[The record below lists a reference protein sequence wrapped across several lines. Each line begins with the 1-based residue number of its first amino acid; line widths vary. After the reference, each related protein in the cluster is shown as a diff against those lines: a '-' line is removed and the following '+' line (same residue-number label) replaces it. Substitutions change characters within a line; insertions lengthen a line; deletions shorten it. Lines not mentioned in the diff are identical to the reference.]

1 MGQMVEDQRLPF
13 GSEYKQGGVQ
23 AANKGSLFHLD
34 AILELALTKRCI
46 LEERNAR
53 AYVSSHHSRNED
65 AMSRLEGKIAVI
77 TGSNSGIGLA
87 SAKRFV
93 AEGAHVYITG
103 RRQDEL
109 DKAVEAI
116 GSGVTAVQGDVSN
129 LEDLDRL
136 FAKVRSDH
144 GRIDVLFANAGLGAL
159 EPLGKI
165 TVSSFDLVFG
175 ANVKGTIFTVQ
186 KGLPLMRDGGS
197 IILTGSTTASMGTP
211 AFSIYSASKA
221 AIRNL
226 ARSWTLDL
234 KGTGIRVNVLS
245 PGATATP
252 GLLNGLARTG
262 RKDAVIAGLIEQTPL
277 RRMADPDD
285 IADVALFLASDD
297 SRSMTA
303 SEIFADG
310 GMAQI

>member
-1 MGQMVEDQRLPF
+1 MG
-13 GSEYKQGGVQ
+13 
-23 AANKGSLFHLD
+23 
-34 AILELALTKRCI
+34 
-46 LEERNAR
+46 
-53 AYVSSHHSRNED
+53 
-65 AMSRLEGKIAVI
+65 RLEGKIAVI
-77 TGSNSGIGLA
+77 TGANSGIGLA

-103 RRQDEL
+103 RRPQEL
-109 DKAVEAI
+109 DEAI
-116 GSGVTAVQGDVSN
+116 KAIGAGATAIQGDVSN

-136 FAKVRSDH
+136 FANVRSDH
-144 GRIDVLFANAGLGAL
+144 GHMDILFANAGLGAR

-165 TVSSFDLVFG
+165 TVSTFDLVFG
-175 ANVKGTIFTVQ
+175 VNVKGTIFTVQ

-197 IILTGSTTASMGTP
+197 IILTGSTTGSMGTA

-262 RKDAVIAGLIEQTPL
+262 QKDAMIAGLIEQSPL
-277 RRMADPDD
+277 GRIADPDD

-297 SRSMTA
+297 SRSMTG

-310 GMAQI
+310 GMAQV

>member
-1 MGQMVEDQRLPF
+1 MG
-13 GSEYKQGGVQ
+13 
-23 AANKGSLFHLD
+23 
-34 AILELALTKRCI
+34 
-46 LEERNAR
+46 
-53 AYVSSHHSRNED
+53 
-65 AMSRLEGKIAVI
+65 RLEGKVAVV
-77 TGSNSGIGLA
+77 TGANSGIGLA

-103 RRQDEL
+103 RRREEL

-116 GSGVTAVQGDVSN
+116 GRGVTAVQGDVSD
-129 LEDLDRL
+129 LDDLDRL
-136 FAKVRSDH
+136 FSKVRSDR

-165 TVSSFDLVFG
+165 TESSFDLIFG
-175 ANVKGTIFTVQ
+175 VNVKGTVFTVQ

-197 IILTGSTTASMGTP
+197 IILMGSTTGSMGTP
-211 AFSIYSASKA
+211 AFSVYSASKA

-226 ARSWTLDL
+226 ARSWALDL

-252 GLLNGLARTG
+252 GLLNGLARAG
-262 RKDAVIAGLIEQTPL
+262 MKDAMIAGLIAQTPL
-277 RRMADPDD
+277 GRMSEPDD
-285 IADVALFLASDD
+285 IAAVALFLASDD
-297 SRSMTA
+297 SAAMTG

-310 GMAQI
+310 GMAQV